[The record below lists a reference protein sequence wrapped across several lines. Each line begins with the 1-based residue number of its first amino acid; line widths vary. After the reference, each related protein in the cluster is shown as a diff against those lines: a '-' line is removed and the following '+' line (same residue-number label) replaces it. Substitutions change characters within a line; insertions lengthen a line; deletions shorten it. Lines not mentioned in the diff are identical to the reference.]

1 MWTNP
6 LNLCSNLQWEAP
18 FGPLTQ
24 TPKLIDDTSQYYE
37 QSLIVYSVSSIH
49 PKTKTPDPNIHI
61 DILYRHTHT
70 HILIYL
76 PYGIYM
82 RYSLCLVFY
91 CIQHGKQ
98 NCPPSSEVQAQ
109 EWRTGALKCTQL
121 PPFSHQQ
128 RGRSRRDKEV
138 KERKVFG
145 LSTSKK
151 QTEGKQ
157 SSDMINDHIVI
168 A

>member
-1 MWTNP
+1 MGSSLWPTDTD
-6 LNLCSNLQWEAP
+6 
-18 FGPLTQ
+18 TQ
-24 TPKLIDDTSQYYE
+24 TDRWYLTVLWTVPDSVLCKLNTPKNKNPWPK
-37 QSLIVYSVSSIH
+37 YSH
-49 PKTKTPDPNIHI
+49 RHTLQT
-61 DILYRHTHT
+61 HTHT